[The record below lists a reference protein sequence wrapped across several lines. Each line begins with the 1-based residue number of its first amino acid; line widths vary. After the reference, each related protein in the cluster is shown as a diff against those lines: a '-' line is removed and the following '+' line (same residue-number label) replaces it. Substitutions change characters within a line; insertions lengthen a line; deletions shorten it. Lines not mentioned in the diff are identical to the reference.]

1 MFRFSFILQIVHFY
15 ILFSPW
21 RSVVLVCFNKGCDK
35 GWWQDGFLQ
44 NLQISQAQQVHRF
57 VSLLPA
63 QVVSC
68 RIICQIIVMFQLHK
82 DMVTGLLNHF
92 PYEGLYPHN
101 PVHAQRRFSGHQS
114 DLELPQVWK
123 TGSDATE
130 AVDMFAV
137 YFFYVIFLERGGRT
151 R

>member
-1 MFRFSFILQIVHFY
+1 
-15 ILFSPW
+15 
-21 RSVVLVCFNKGCDK
+21 
-35 GWWQDGFLQ
+35 
-44 NLQISQAQQVHRF
+44 
-57 VSLLPA
+57 
-63 QVVSC
+63 
-68 RIICQIIVMFQLHK
+68 MFQLHK

-137 YFFYVIFLERGGRT
+137 YFFYVIFLERGGAENAIEKKKKSDMELSFRELLEKT
-151 R
+151 YAI